1 MSKRGTISVED
12 LEDPE
17 AGAVWREL
25 PRSFTTRRR
34 LKLTVEEFAGRY
46 RLRVDVLRAWETGT
60 AKPDAVAEAFL
71 LAIAREPDVIAKALA
86 PREPRG
92 NVTPAESAAE

>member
-1 MSKRGTISVED
+1 MSETTLISVDD

-17 AGAVWREL
+17 EGAVWRKV
-25 PRSFTTRRR
+25 PRSRVLRRWM
-34 LKLTVEEFAGRY
+34 KLTVEEFAERY
-46 RLRVDVLRAWETGT
+46 GLPADVLRAWEDGT
-60 AKPDAVAEAFL
+60 AQPDAVAEAFL

-92 NVTPAESAAE
+92 NATRAKTAAE